1 MYFASIKPI
10 MDLSRDVI
18 DSAIAGDIAAAE
30 KSSIVLEPCAL
41 VCGGVCKVT
50 NSKLPS
56 GCPLRW
62 GCGLLLM
69 RVSCQK
75 T

>member
-18 DSAIAGDIAAAE
+18 DSAIAGDIAAAR
-30 KSSIVLEPCAL
+30 KSLDRVRAMRARMRRSVQSDKLEVAKRLGYAHVIAQP
-41 VCGGVCKVT
+41 T
-50 NSKLPS
+50 
-56 GCPLRW
+56 
-62 GCGLLLM
+62 
-69 RVSCQK
+69 